1 MVESV
6 DTKDLNS
13 FGQQWLCGFKSRF
26 GYKYAFAVVAQ
37 LVEHWL
43 PKPKVTS
50 SNLAYRSKINKRVG
64 YTIYPTLLFFTHK
77 QHHSTN
83 KRVFNIDSQNTPIF
97 PS

>member
-26 GYKYAFAVVAQ
+26 GYNALDKSKAYRNAVVAQ

-50 SNLAYRSKINKRVG
+50 SRLAYRSLFYVCILWAEYVW
-64 YTIYPTLLFFTHK
+64 YSAHIFLLCGNNLSFYGSVYK
-77 QHHSTN
+77 
-83 KRVFNIDSQNTPIF
+83 
-97 PS
+97 

>member
-50 SNLAYRSKINKRVG
+50 SNLAYRSKRSKRVG
-64 YTIYPTLLFFTHK
+64 YTIYPALLFFSKTRSATSK
-77 QHHSTN
+77 
-83 KRVFNIDSQNTPIF
+83 
-97 PS
+97 